1 MALTVGELNAV
12 LSIDD
17 RAVNPAL
24 RRAEQALR
32 DTGRRMGDDAED
44 LGQQTG
50 ETLGESIVQGAD
62 GRLRDA
68 RGRFIAAGRAAGDA
82 VADGADGAGEDMGRR
97 IGEGIV
103 DGVQDAEGNAR
114 RAGQRIGQRVED
126 GADAA
131 GDAAGDAL
139 ADGVGEGAD
148 EAVDQ
153 AGNKLERLKQVAGAA
168 ALAAGA
174 AAGALLMSAMAD
186 AMDQSRIVGRLG
198 AQLGATG
205 PEAERYGKIAG
216 KLYANA
222 ITEDFQTAADT
233 IQGVM
238 RAGLLPPGATNRQ
251 IEQIS
256 TRLADLASLMEE
268 DVGQAARAVG
278 KMIKTGM
285 ARDAT
290 EALDLLTRGVQ
301 TGANEAEDL
310 LDTFSEYSTQFRSM
324 GLTGQQ
330 AMGLISQGL
339 RAGARDSDVVADTI
353 KEFSI
358 EAVAGGERVRKGF
371 ESLGLSADDMVK
383 KFAAGGPTAA
393 KAFDTVLDKLRSIKD
408 PVERNAAAIELF
420 GTKAEDMGEALYSL
434 DPSEAVKALGEV
446 GGAADTMGNALRDNA
461 GTRVEQFKRGIQ
473 QGVVDF
479 LGNDVIPAITG
490 VRRQLGGMWAEA
502 GKGGQEGVDRVISFL
517 GILLSRIGEKALE
530 LAPKVIEG
538 LMSAGQR
545 IAVWIMANPTAI
557 LKAGALA
564 VAIIAA
570 IAAVPGLVAASFI
583 TAANSM
589 IVGFVNRMSTATRE
603 QLDKWWGSFTSWVSG
618 RASAAGGVMHV
629 LGAAIGR
636 WFSGLWSRYVAQ
648 PVGRT
653 WTSFVAGVRG
663 LPARSSA
670 ALAGLGPAIVA
681 RASTAWTSFRDATVR
696 RALDTVAWVR
706 GLPGRI
712 SAGLGS
718 LGGLLV
724 GHGRNVVLGLW
735 RGISSMGGWIRGQL
749 LSWARSVIPG
759 PIAKAL
765 GIASPSK
772 VTREQGR
779 WIARG
784 LIDGL
789 TGSAKQVKAAST
801 RLADIVRDSMKPGKK
816 RSKALAT
823 VATGTK
829 QLLALAS
836 REEKLAVRMK
846 AASKRLADLI
856 KARDKLAADVRK
868 GVLEGADIT
877 KQDNGGW
884 PVTAES
890 ILAGLKRD
898 TAAAQTFAKNLAT
911 LRKKGVRADLI
922 AQIAQAGVEQG
933 SSAAAALANANSGQI
948 KQINAQQAALTAAA
962 GKAGSTAGTAM
973 YGAGIAAGQG
983 LVKGL
988 QMQQKMIERQMEKI
1002 AKSMSSAIRKALG
1015 IRSPSRVMAQVG
1027 AYTAEGLRQGIE
1039 GGRKAVNRSMAS
1051 LVETPAPGSWDMAS
1065 RRARAGASQQKIV
1078 LELHSSGRGEDDYL
1092 VERMRRGIRT
1102 KGGGDV
1108 GLVLAGRRS
1117 G

>member
-1 MALTVGELNAV
+1 MGSDAERAGRQAGQQLGDGITGSLTQLPDEMGR
-12 LSIDD
+12 IGQ
-17 RAVNPAL
+17 
-24 RRAEQALR
+24 QA
-32 DTGRRMGDDAED
+32 GDD
-44 LGQQTG
+44 LGDA
-50 ETLGESIVQGAD
+50 VVRGAD

-68 RGRFIAAGRAAGDA
+68 RGRFVRAGRAAGDA
-82 VADGADGAGEDMGRR
+82 AGDGLADGLEDGADGA
-97 IGEGIV
+97 V
-103 DGVQDAEGNAR
+103 DG
-114 RAGQRIGQRVED
+114 AGG
-126 GADAA
+126 
-131 GDAAGDAL
+131 
-139 ADGVGEGAD
+139 
-148 EAVDQ
+148 
-153 AGNKLERLKQVAGAA
+153 KLERLKQVAGAA

-198 AQLGATG
+198 AQLDATG
-205 PEAERYGKIAG
+205 PEAQRYGKIAG
-216 KLYANA
+216 RLYADA

-238 RAGLLPPGATNRQ
+238 RAGLLPPTATNRQ

-256 TRLADLASLMEE
+256 TRLADLANLMEE
-268 DVGQAARAVG
+268 DVSQAARAVG

-324 GLTGQQ
+324 GLSGQQ
-330 AMGLISQGL
+330 ATGLIAQGL
-339 RAGARDSDVVADTI
+339 KAGARDADTVADTI

-358 EAVAGGERVRKGF
+358 EAVAGGTRVKKGF
-371 ESLGLSADDMVK
+371 ESLGLSADDMVA

-393 KAFDTVLDKLRSIKD
+393 KAFDTVLDRLRGIED
-408 PVERNAAAIELF
+408 PVKRNAVAIELM
-420 GTKAEDMGEALYSL
+420 GTKAEDMGEALYAL
-434 DPSEAVKALGEV
+434 DPSEAVRALGEV
-446 GGAADTMGNALRDNA
+446 GGAADRMGDALRDTA

-473 QGVVDF
+473 QGLVNF
-479 LGNDVIPAITG
+479 LGGDVIPAITG
-490 VRRQLGGMWAEA
+490 VRRQLGGMWDEA
-502 GKGGQEGVDRVISFL
+502 GKGGQEGVDRVLNFL
-517 GILLSRIGEKALE
+517 EILLSRIGEKAVE
-530 LAPKVIEG
+530 LAPRVIEG
-538 LMSAGQR
+538 LMAAGQR
-545 IAVWIMANPTAI
+545 IAAWIVANPTAV

-564 VAIIAA
+564 VAVIAA
-570 IAAVPGLVAASFI
+570 IAAVPGLVAGSFI

-589 IVGFVNRMSTATRE
+589 ITGFVSRMTAATRE
-603 QLDKWWGSFTSWVSG
+603 QLGKWWGSFTRWVSG

-636 WFSGLWSRYVAQ
+636 WFSGLWPRYVSA
-648 PVGRT
+648 PVSRT
-653 WTSFVAGVRG
+653 WTSLITGVRG

-681 RASTAWTSFRDATVR
+681 RASKAWTSFRDTTVR

-706 GLPGRI
+706 GMPGRI

-735 RGISSMGGWIRGQL
+735 RGIHSMGGWIRGQL
-749 LSWARSVIPG
+749 ISWARSMIPG

-779 WIARG
+779 WIAQG

-789 TGSAKQVKAAST
+789 TGSAKQVRAAST

-816 RSKALAT
+816 RTKALG
-823 VATGTK
+823 VISTGTK
-829 QLLALAS
+829 QLMALAS

-846 AASKRLADLI
+846 AAQKRLADLI
-856 KARDKLAADVRK
+856 KARDKLAADVKK

-890 ILAGLKRD
+890 ILAGLKAD
-898 TAAAQTFAKNLAT
+898 TAAAQTFAKNLAQ

-933 SSAAAALANANSGQI
+933 SAAAAALANANSGQI
-948 KQINAQQAALTAAA
+948 KQINAQQAALTTAA
-962 GKAGSTAGTAM
+962 GRAGSTAGTAM

-988 QMQQKMIERQMEKI
+988 QMQQKMIERQMMKI

-1015 IRSPSRVMAQVG
+1015 IKSPSRVMAQVG
-1027 AYTAEGLRQGIE
+1027 AYTAEGLRRGIE
-1039 GGRKAVNRSMAS
+1039 SGRKAVTRSMAS
-1051 LVETPAPGSWDMAS
+1051 LVETPAPGSWKTTGG
-1065 RRARAGASQQKIV
+1065 RARAGASPRVV

-1092 VERMRRGIRT
+1092 VERLRRGIRT
-1102 KGGGDV
+1102 RGGGDV